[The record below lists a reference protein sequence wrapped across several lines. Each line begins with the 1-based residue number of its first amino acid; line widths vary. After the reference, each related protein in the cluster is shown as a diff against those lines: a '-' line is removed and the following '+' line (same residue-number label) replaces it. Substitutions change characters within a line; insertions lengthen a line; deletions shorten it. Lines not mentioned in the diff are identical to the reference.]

1 MPVFEAFRLAL
12 QTIRAQKL
20 KSGFSLLGVFIGV
33 ASLIAA
39 WSIVNGVNR
48 YMTEKFAQTLYGV
61 NTFQLR
67 RRPMFAANVPDS
79 VWRAWR
85 RRPRIK
91 FSDAEAVTAA
101 LTMPVVTAWQSDDN
115 GSVFYGG
122 KEARD
127 IQLVAASERY
137 FEIKNLR
144 IAIGRPFTA
153 QENRSG
159 VPVAVLGDAVAKRLF
174 VDRAPLERT
183 VRIGGIG
190 YRVIGVVEKQGS
202 VLGFPLD
209 RFVVVPAFA
218 PAQSLVNPPG
228 VVDALLVKAR
238 SEVEMREAM
247 EVAEGVMRSRR
258 HLRPNQDN
266 NFVLDTSEGVQR
278 FWAGISRILVV
289 VLPGVVIVSL
299 VIGGIVI
306 MNIMLMS
313 VAERTREIGLRK
325 SLGARRRDVL
335 RQFLAES
342 AALATVGAA
351 FGIVAGIGLTLLINA
366 VSPLPAS
373 VSPASVVLGV
383 IMDGGGQHQN
393 LEDADPCRRRPPVT
407 IEEARRLEELPTIA
421 FVVVDDNTLADINFE
436 GHTLSAINVR
446 GRDADWPMIEGG
458 HIHPGRSFSHLED
471 AANSHVAV
479 VNTKLAENLFG
490 QRDAIARRIKIGGVP
505 YDVVGVYD
513 PPPRLFGD
521 GDRPEVMIP
530 HGTFTKDLPYFPG
543 WMDMFVVPQDSVS
556 VERAIDDV
564 TMAMREKRG
573 LRPGQK
579 NNFDAITQDVYVQ
592 AINSFTL
599 VARVLMIVLSMV
611 GLLVGGIGVVAIMM
625 ISVTER
631 TREIGVRKALGATR
645 REILWQFLVEAA
657 TLTLVGGIIGMA
669 VGWLVSLV
677 LAKATPVPSYVPIGS
692 VVLALCLAAFTG
704 LLFGI
709 LPARKAARLD
719 PVEALRYE

>member
-1 MPVFEAFRLAL
+1 MSTTSPPMPSGSSRCATASWRRTKPGLPDVPFYEAFRLAI

-20 KSGFSLLGVFIGV
+20 KSSFSLLGVFVGV
-33 ASLIAA
+33 SSLIASC
-39 WSIVNGVNR
+39 SIANGVDR

-67 RRPMFAANVPDS
+67 RQPMFVPNVPDS

-85 RRPRIK
+85 RRPRIR
-91 FSDAEAVTAA
+91 FSDADAITKG
-101 LTMPVVTAWQSDDN
+101 LTVPVVTAWQSDDN

-174 VDRAPLERT
+174 VDRTPLERS

-228 VVDALLVKAR
+228 VVDALLVKAQ

-266 NFVLDTSEGVQR
+266 NIVLDTSEGVQR

-383 IMDGGGQHQN
+383 IMGAG
-393 LEDADPCRRRPPVT
+393 
-407 IEEARRLEELPTIA
+407 
-421 FVVVDDNTLADINFE
+421 
-436 GHTLSAINVR
+436 
-446 GRDADWPMIEGG
+446 
-458 HIHPGRSFSHLED
+458 
-471 AANSHVAV
+471 
-479 VNTKLAENLFG
+479 
-490 QRDAIARRIKIGGVP
+490 
-505 YDVVGVYD
+505 VGVIA
-513 PPPRLFGD
+513 G
-521 GDRPEVMIP
+521 
-530 HGTFTKDLPYFPG
+530 
-543 WMDMFVVPQDSVS
+543 
-556 VERAIDDV
+556 
-564 TMAMREKRG
+564 
-573 LRPGQK
+573 
-579 NNFDAITQDVYVQ
+579 VY
-592 AINSFTL
+592 
-599 VARVLMIVLSMV
+599 
-611 GLLVGGIGVVAIMM
+611 
-625 ISVTER
+625 
-631 TREIGVRKALGATR
+631 
-645 REILWQFLVEAA
+645 
-657 TLTLVGGIIGMA
+657 
-669 VGWLVSLV
+669 
-677 LAKATPVPSYVPIGS
+677 
-692 VVLALCLAAFTG
+692 
-704 LLFGI
+704 
-709 LPARKAARLD
+709 PASRAARLD
-719 PVEALRYE
+719 PIAALRQE

>member
-1 MPVFEAFRLAL
+1 
-12 QTIRAQKL
+12 
-20 KSGFSLLGVFIGV
+20 
-33 ASLIAA
+33 
-39 WSIVNGVNR
+39 
-48 YMTEKFAQTLYGV
+48 MTEKFAQTLYGV

-159 VPVAVLGDAVAKRLF
+159 TPVAVLGDGVAKRLF
-174 VDRAPLERT
+174 VDRTPLDRS
-183 VRIGGIG
+183 VRIGGIS

-218 PAQSLVNPPG
+218 PAQNLVNPPG

-238 SEVEMREAM
+238 SEIEMREAM

-342 AALATVGAA
+342 AAIATVGAT
-351 FGIVAGIGLTLLINA
+351 FGIVAGIALTLLINA

-383 IMDGGGQHQN
+383 IMGAG
-393 LEDADPCRRRPPVT
+393 
-407 IEEARRLEELPTIA
+407 
-421 FVVVDDNTLADINFE
+421 
-436 GHTLSAINVR
+436 
-446 GRDADWPMIEGG
+446 
-458 HIHPGRSFSHLED
+458 
-471 AANSHVAV
+471 
-479 VNTKLAENLFG
+479 
-490 QRDAIARRIKIGGVP
+490 
-505 YDVVGVYD
+505 VGVIA
-513 PPPRLFGD
+513 G
-521 GDRPEVMIP
+521 
-530 HGTFTKDLPYFPG
+530 
-543 WMDMFVVPQDSVS
+543 
-556 VERAIDDV
+556 
-564 TMAMREKRG
+564 
-573 LRPGQK
+573 
-579 NNFDAITQDVYVQ
+579 VY
-592 AINSFTL
+592 
-599 VARVLMIVLSMV
+599 
-611 GLLVGGIGVVAIMM
+611 
-625 ISVTER
+625 
-631 TREIGVRKALGATR
+631 
-645 REILWQFLVEAA
+645 
-657 TLTLVGGIIGMA
+657 
-669 VGWLVSLV
+669 
-677 LAKATPVPSYVPIGS
+677 
-692 VVLALCLAAFTG
+692 
-704 LLFGI
+704 
-709 LPARKAARLD
+709 PASRAARLD
-719 PVEALRYE
+719 PIAALRQE